1 VFVQDDGRPVD
12 DAEFE
17 RVVREQ
23 DGLAGGVYRRRDRV
37 LGGESATFIPTA
49 SARRAS
55 DRPSRPS
62 TVAILAASRND
73 MLEEQSDVGP

>member
-37 LGGESATFIPTA
+37 LGGEREVHSDG

-62 TVAILAASRND
+62 TVAIRAPSRND